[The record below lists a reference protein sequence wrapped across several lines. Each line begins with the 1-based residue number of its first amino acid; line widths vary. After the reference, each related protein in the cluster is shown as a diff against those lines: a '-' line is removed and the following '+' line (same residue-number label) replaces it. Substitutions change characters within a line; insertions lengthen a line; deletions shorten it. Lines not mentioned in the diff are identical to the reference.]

1 MNLRKFEILSVE
13 LSPGGPGP
21 ERAYKIKYRAIRHK
35 EWVKDLLWIIARNEA
50 EARHQAEQRWGGKR

>member
-21 ERAYKIKYRAIRHK
+21 NRAYKINYRAIK
-35 EWVKDLLWIIARNEA
+35 NKLWVEDLLWIIARNEK
-50 EARHQAEQRWGGKR
+50 EARAQAMNRLGGKQ

>member
-21 ERAYKIKYRAIRHK
+21 ERAYKINYRAIKNKLWEERQL
-35 EWVKDLLWIIARNEA
+35 WVIARNEQ
-50 EARHQAEQRWGGKR
+50 EARAQAMIRFGGKQ